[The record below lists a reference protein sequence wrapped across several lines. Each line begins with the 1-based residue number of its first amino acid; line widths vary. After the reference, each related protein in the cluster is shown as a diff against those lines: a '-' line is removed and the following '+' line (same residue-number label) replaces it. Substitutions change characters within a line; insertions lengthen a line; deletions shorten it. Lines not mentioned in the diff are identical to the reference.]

1 MSKIKSIIFNLEWYE
16 VLQEYPPEVRLEV
29 YEAIMRYASSGTLP
43 DLKPLAN
50 MAFSFIR
57 KEMDYNRQKY
67 EATCEKRRES
77 GRKGGERTQANKA
90 IACRDKQNKQMLAI
104 GSKCKQT
111 QAKQADNDNKYD
123 NEYELSSTTSK
134 RTAVD
139 AARLTSIVD
148 EFLSNTTDVEAFCMN
163 NHISVEQLR
172 KMADEILTEWKLIN
186 QTHESKSDA
195 KRHLINQIRI
205 KLSKKRHETQPQDRL
220 SKRRGADSA
229 ACGPEDYSESI

>member
-1 MSKIKSIIFNLEWYE
+1 MSNIKSIVFNLQWYE
-16 VLQEYPPEVRLEV
+16 VLQEYPAEVRLEV
-29 YEAIMRYASSGTLP
+29 YEAIMRYASTGTLP

-50 MAFSFIR
+50 MAFSFIK
-57 KEMDYNRQKY
+57 KELDYNRQKY
-67 EATCEKRRES
+67 EATCAKRREA
-77 GRKGGERTQANKA
+77 GRKGGEQTQAKKA
-90 IACRDKQNKQMLAI
+90 NAPAAKQTKQMLAI
-104 GSKCKQT
+104 GSKCKQKGAN
-111 QAKQADNDNKYD
+111 QANND
-123 NEYELSSTTSK
+123 NEYDNDIELSSTTSK

-139 AARLTSIVD
+139 AGQLTSIVD

-205 KLSKKRHETQPQDRL
+205 KLAKKRYDTNPKDRL

-229 ACGPEDYSESI
+229 AISPEDYSESI